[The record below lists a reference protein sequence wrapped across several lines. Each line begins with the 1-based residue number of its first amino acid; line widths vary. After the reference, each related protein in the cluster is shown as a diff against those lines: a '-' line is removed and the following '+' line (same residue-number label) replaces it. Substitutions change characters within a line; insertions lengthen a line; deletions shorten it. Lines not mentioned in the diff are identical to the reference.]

1 MPFFRVETNMG
12 YCGTDETYIVEADSA
27 EEAQKLVTET
37 LYMNIMVDDA
47 EECDEDEEGERI

>member
-1 MPFFRVETNMG
+1 MG

-27 EEAQKLVTET
+27 EEAENLVTET